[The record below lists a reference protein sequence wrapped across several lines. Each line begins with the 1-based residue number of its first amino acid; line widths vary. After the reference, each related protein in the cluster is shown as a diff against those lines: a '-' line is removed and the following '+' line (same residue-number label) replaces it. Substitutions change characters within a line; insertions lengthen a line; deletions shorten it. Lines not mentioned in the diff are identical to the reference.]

1 MALCQTETCILKA
14 MAMNS
19 SSMKVDVLSSKI
31 AMDMVLTHHYSNR
44 TVGAKRCFGLWTDSD
59 LVGCVVYSQPA
70 SYTLCKGVC
79 GDEFKPFV
87 IELARLVVT
96 TKERNAASFLIANSL
111 AKIGDAVVVSYA
123 DCNDHVGHVG
133 YVYQATNWTYTGVGT
148 AEPKWA
154 HPKTGEIVSY
164 TRRHIDIKAQAI
176 GLHWTE
182 LVKVKQA
189 GKHRYVTFTG
199 SRAFRRNARAALRYP
214 VLPYPKGETR
224 RHEPRQRSSDLF
236 TRSASNS

>member
-1 MALCQTETCILKA
+1 MIVQKLQ
-14 MAMNS
+14 S
-19 SSMKVDVLSSKI
+19 KV

-44 TVGAKRCFGLWTDSD
+44 VVGAKHCFGLRINVD

-96 TKERNAASFLIANSL
+96 TEKRNAASFLIGNSL
-111 AKIGDAVVVSYA
+111 KKIGNAVVVSYA

-133 YVYQATNWTYTGVGT
+133 YVYQATNWIYTGTGT

-154 HPKTGEIVSY
+154 HPETGEIVSY
-164 TRRHIDIKAQAI
+164 TRRHIDLKAKAI
-176 GLHWTE
+176 GLNWTD
-182 LVKVKQA
+182 LIKVKQT
-189 GKHRYVTFTG
+189 GKHRYVTFVG
-199 SRAFRRNARAALRYP
+199 SKSFRRKARAALRYP
-214 VLPYPKGETR
+214 VLSYPKGDTR
-224 RHEPRQRSSDLF
+224 RHEPRELVPDLF
-236 TRSASNS
+236 SLKGEQDATH